1 MFCRKC
7 GKDIGESNFCPDCGT
22 KQRSDEE
29 LKASLEQKENVP
41 QPQMVFGPD
50 GSTRTSDGRLV
61 FSSAK
66 QLMMASKKHNA
77 VARVNSLLSIFYLLL
92 VAGAIALC
100 VLSVISDTF
109 SGSQFFVVLLMGF
122 AGALSIPMSILSA
135 FVDGKNA
142 KWLKEDNVDVRE
154 TIRNGANEKS
164 DRNFLPQLLVI
175 NYIKDV
181 PKANAFSIVGNLI
194 NVIFGP
200 LQCAFLGSL
209 FITVATALKSHASG
223 WLGTIVIMFVI
234 LILTLI
240 PTLIIRKVQ
249 ESKAKKH
256 YAQSE
261 QGQNGEQK

>member
-7 GKDIGESNFCPDCGT
+7 GKDIGDSNFCPDCGT

-41 QPQMVFGPD
+41 QPQMVFGSD
-50 GSTRTSDGRLV
+50 GSNRTSDGRLV
-61 FSSAK
+61 FSSVK
-66 QLMMASKKHNA
+66 QLMMASKKNNA

-100 VLSVISDTF
+100 VLSVISDAF
-109 SGSQFFVVLLMGF
+109 NDAFLFVVLIMGL
-122 AGALSIPMSILSA
+122 AGALSIPMAILSA

-154 TIRNGANEKS
+154 TIKNGENNKS
-164 DRNFLPQLLVI
+164 DINFLPQLLVI

-194 NVIFGP
+194 NVILGP

-209 FITVATALKSHASG
+209 FITATTAIESKTSG
-223 WLGTIVIMFVI
+223 SLGPIVIMLVI
-234 LILTLI
+234 LILTLL

-256 YAQSE
+256 YAQGD
-261 QGQNGEQK
+261 QPQNNGQ